1 MVDEPKEEQIELIL
15 EDADQDNADPVVE
28 KVESDIVTP
37 EAAISELNRRL
48 KDAEYRAQIAEK
60 SAREQYERSMAAR
73 AEVDDTNLTLVN
85 NAIETVKREN
95 EILKANL
102 RDAMVSGD
110 YDKVA
115 EAQESI
121 SMNAAKLLQLENG
134 REVMRNQSRQQVQ
147 PMPRAQDPVEQ
158 VKANLSPRSA
168 AWVDKNPEYVRDPRL
183 FRKMVA
189 AHELVVSDGIEPDT
203 DEYFSAVE
211 RTLGIQKQMEARE
224 SESVVSEASQPT
236 QRRAGSPPPA
246 PVSRSGA
253 PTGGSRP
260 NVVRLTAAERE
271 MADMMGI
278 SEREYA
284 KNKLAL
290 QREGKLN

>member
-1 MVDEPKEEQIELIL
+1 MADEDNIEVIL
-15 EDADQDNADPVVE
+15 EDAPVTEEPVVVKKDE
-28 KVESDIVTP
+28 EDTSDP
-37 EAAISELNRRL
+37 KLAIAELNRKL
-48 KDAEYRAQIAEK
+48 KEANLRAQEAEK
-60 SAREQYERSMAAR
+60 AAREEFQRSIAAR
-73 AEVDDTNLTLVN
+73 AEVEDTNLHLVN

-102 RDAMVSGD
+102 RDAMAAGD

-134 REVMRNQSRQQVQ
+134 REAMKNQPKQPIQPMQRQQ
-147 PMPRAQDPVEQ
+147 DPLEQ
-158 VKANLSPRSA
+158 VKSSLSPRSA
-168 AWVDKNPEYVRDPRL
+168 AWVDEHPEYVRDPRL

-211 RTLGIQKQMEARE
+211 RTLGLQKKVERQEE
-224 SESVVSEASQPT
+224 SFTSEAAQPT
-236 QRRAGSPPPA
+236 QRRAAPAAA
-246 PVSRSGA
+246 PVSRSSTG
-253 PTGGSRP
+253 TGGSGP

-271 MADMMGI
+271 MAEMMGMT
-278 SEREYA
+278 EKDYA
-284 KNKLAL
+284 RHKLAL